1 MTKTLRI
8 AVLASGRGSHLENV
22 DLACQNQSLPAT
34 VSLVASDQATSG
46 AMQYAESRGIAT
58 VFLDRRTLLSPDA
71 NDQYLADQLEAH
83 AIDWV
88 LCLGYLKRIGPQVV
102 SAYKDKMINVHP
114 SLLPKFGGR
123 GMYGLAVHQAVLDA
137 GETETGATVHFV
149 NEAYDEGAIIAQ
161 IRVTIPPKI
170 DSRALAALVLKAEHQ
185 LVLNTL
191 SRLFTDHD

>member
-1 MTKTLRI
+1 MTKNLRL

-46 AMQYAESRGIAT
+46 AMRYAESRGIAT

-71 NDQYLADQLEAH
+71 SDQYLADQLEAH

-114 SLLPKFGGR
+114 SLLPKFGGQ

>member
-1 MTKTLRI
+1 MTKTLRL

-22 DLACQNQSLPAT
+22 DLACQSQSLPAT
-34 VSLVASDQATSG
+34 VSLVASDRATSG
-46 AMQYAESRGIAT
+46 AMRYAESRGIAT

-71 NDQYLADQLEAH
+71 NDQYLADQLKAH

-102 SAYKDKMINVHP
+102 SAYKDRMINVHP
-114 SLLPKFGGR
+114 SLLPKFGGQ

-161 IRVTIPPKI
+161 IRVTIPPKT
-170 DSRALAALVLKAEHQ
+170 DSIALAALVLKAEHQ

>member
-71 NDQYLADQLEAH
+71 NDQYLADQLKAH

-161 IRVTIPPKI
+161 IRVTIPPKT
-170 DSRALAALVLKAEHQ
+170 DSIALAALVLKAEHQ

>member
-1 MTKTLRI
+1 MTKTLRL

-34 VSLVASDQATSG
+34 VSLVASDRATSG

-71 NDQYLADQLEAH
+71 NDQYLADQLKAH

-102 SAYKDKMINVHP
+102 SAYKDRMINVHP
-114 SLLPKFGGR
+114 SLLPKFGGQ

-161 IRVTIPPKI
+161 IRVTIPPKT
-170 DSRALAALVLKAEHQ
+170 DSIALAALVLKAEHQ

>member
-1 MTKTLRI
+1 MTKTLRL

-34 VSLVASDQATSG
+34 VSLVASDRATSG
-46 AMQYAESRGIAT
+46 AMRYAESRGIAT

-71 NDQYLADQLEAH
+71 NDQYLADQLKAH

-102 SAYKDKMINVHP
+102 SAYKDRMINVHP
-114 SLLPKFGGR
+114 SLLPKFGGQ

-161 IRVTIPPKI
+161 IRVTIPPKT
-170 DSRALAALVLKAEHQ
+170 DSIALAALVLKAEHQ

>member
-1 MTKTLRI
+1 MTKNLRL

-71 NDQYLADQLEAH
+71 SDQYLADQLKAH

-102 SAYKDKMINVHP
+102 SAYKDRMINVHP
-114 SLLPKFGGR
+114 SLLPKFGGQ

>member
-1 MTKTLRI
+1 MTKTLRL

-34 VSLVASDQATSG
+34 VSLVASDRATSG
-46 AMQYAESRGIAT
+46 AMRYAESRGIAT

-71 NDQYLADQLEAH
+71 NDQYLADQLKAH

-102 SAYKDKMINVHP
+102 SAYKDRMINVHP
-114 SLLPKFGGR
+114 SLLPKFGGQ

-161 IRVTIPPKI
+161 IRVTIPPKT
-170 DSRALAALVLKAEHQ
+170 DSIALAALVLKAEHQ

-191 SRLFTDHD
+191 SRLFADHD

>member
-1 MTKTLRI
+1 MTKTLRL

-46 AMQYAESRGIAT
+46 AMRYAESRGIAT

-71 NDQYLADQLEAH
+71 SDQYLADQLKAH

-102 SAYKDKMINVHP
+102 SAYKDRMINVHP

-170 DSRALAALVLKAEHQ
+170 DSIALAALVLKAEHQ

>member
-1 MTKTLRI
+1 MTKNLRL

-34 VSLVASDQATSG
+34 VSLVASDHATSG

-71 NDQYLADQLEAH
+71 SDQYLADQLEAH

>member
-1 MTKTLRI
+1 MTKTLRL

-46 AMQYAESRGIAT
+46 AMRYAESRGIAT
-58 VFLDRRTLLSPDA
+58 VFLNRRTLLSPDA
-71 NDQYLADQLEAH
+71 SDQYLADLLKAH

-102 SAYKDKMINVHP
+102 SAYKDRMINVHP
-114 SLLPKFGGR
+114 SLLPKFGGQ

-161 IRVTIPPKI
+161 IRVTIPPKT
-170 DSRALAALVLKAEHQ
+170 DSIALAALVLKAEHQ

>member
-1 MTKTLRI
+1 MTKNLRL

-71 NDQYLADQLEAH
+71 SDQYLADQLEAH

>member
-1 MTKTLRI
+1 MTKNIRL

-22 DLACQNQSLPAT
+22 DLACQNQLLPAT
-34 VSLVASDQATSG
+34 VKLVASDKAVSG
-46 AMQYAESRGIAT
+46 AMRYAESRGIAT
-58 VFLDRRTLLSPDA
+58 AFLDQSLLLSPDA
-71 NDQYLADQLEAH
+71 RDQYLADQLKAH

-102 SAYKDKMINVHP
+102 SAFKDKMINVHP
-114 SLLPKFGGR
+114 SLLPKFGGQ

-170 DSRALAALVLKAEHQ
+170 DSIALAALVLKAEHQ

-191 SRLFTDHD
+191 SRLFTAHD

>member
-1 MTKTLRI
+1 
-8 AVLASGRGSHLENV
+8 VLASGRGSHLENV

-71 NDQYLADQLEAH
+71 SDQYLADQLKAH

-102 SAYKDKMINVHP
+102 SAYKDRMINVHP
-114 SLLPKFGGR
+114 SLLPKFGGQ

-137 GETETGATVHFV
+137 GETETGATVHYV

-161 IRVTIPPKI
+161 IRVTIPPKT
-170 DSRALAALVLKAEHQ
+170 DSIALVALVLKAEHQ

-191 SRLFTDHD
+191 SRLLTDHD